1 MKRKTTIILGTAIV
15 IIVVIT
21 LIRLSIAKNVF
32 WSIFLII
39 IGIGLVVSSIQDL
52 KLMHKTRKY
61 YKKLLNN
68 LKYLEFL
75 QRMRYKE
82 LLEHRRNLFIKELLE
97 EYDKDIEKTYT
108 RINDYVSY
116 LEDKKEYLSKKR
128 YKKVLEIANEVLKP
142 DRA

>member
-1 MKRKTTIILGTAIV
+1 MKRKTTILGTAIV

-21 LIRLSIAKNVF
+21 LIRLSIVKNVF

-39 IGIGLVVSSIQDL
+39 IGIVLVVSSIQDL
-52 KLMHKTRKY
+52 KLIHKTRKY
-61 YKKLLNN
+61 YKKLLND
-68 LKYLEFL
+68 LKYLEFI

-82 LLEHRRNLFIKELLE
+82 LLEHRRNLFNKEILE

-108 RINDYVSY
+108 RINDYVNY
-116 LEDKKEYLSKKR
+116 LKNRKDYLSKKR

>member
-1 MKRKTTIILGTAIV
+1 MKRNTTIILGTAIV

-39 IGIGLVVSSIQDL
+39 IGIGLVVTSIQDL